1 MAHAT
6 VALVGRPNVGKST
19 LFNRLV
25 GRRSA
30 IVESFPGVTRDRH
43 IGHSKYKGYSFIV
56 IDTGGFEPDADTS
69 LLQQMRL
76 QAQMAVEEA
85 DLTVLVV
92 DAREGWI
99 PADLDIFQ
107 SLSRSGKP
115 ILVAANKTDVPHLD
129 HQSVDFYR
137 FGIEQVFPISAE
149 HDRGIGELLEVAS
162 QLVTLQ
168 EEKPKQEDEQLI
180 KVAVVGKPNAGK
192 SSLVNALLGEQRMI
206 VDSIP
211 GTTRDPV
218 DSLCFFQD
226 KRFLLVDTAG
236 IRRKGR
242 VSQKVETYSVVA
254 ALKAIERADVA
265 LLVMDSTELVS
276 EQVMR
281 IAGYVMDR
289 ARALVIVLSKWD
301 LVDTRQLNIKK
312 AEQLV
317 FDKLNF
323 IDFAPLV
330 PVSAMKGDRVD
341 RLFGLILKV
350 HGQYTRRIK
359 TSDLNSVMQLI
370 VERHPP
376 PAKSGRP
383 TKIYYSNQ
391 ISVAP
396 PSFVFM
402 TNHPEKTNFSYER
415 YVTNQL
421 RHYFGFEGTPLQ
433 LIWRKKSASR
443 ERGSKRS

>member
-1 MAHAT
+1 
-6 VALVGRPNVGKST
+6 
-19 LFNRLV
+19 
-25 GRRSA
+25 
-30 IVESFPGVTRDRH
+30 
-43 IGHSKYKGYSFIV
+43 
-56 IDTGGFEPDADTS
+56 
-69 LLQQMRL
+69 
-76 QAQMAVEEA
+76 
-85 DLTVLVV
+85 
-92 DAREGWI
+92 
-99 PADLDIFQ
+99 
-107 SLSRSGKP
+107 
-115 ILVAANKTDVPHLD
+115 
-129 HQSVDFYR
+129 
-137 FGIEQVFPISAE
+137 
-149 HDRGIGELLEVAS
+149 
-162 QLVTLQ
+162 
-168 EEKPKQEDEQLI
+168 
-180 KVAVVGKPNAGK
+180 
-192 SSLVNALLGEQRMI
+192 MI

-301 LVDTRQLNIKK
+301 LVDTRQLSIKK

-341 RLFGLILKV
+341 RLFGLIQKV

-421 RHYFGFEGTPLQ
+421 RHYFGFEGMEAVHDAYRVVNDFFVPEDGSYNGMSQ
-433 LIWRKKSASR
+433 LDLTKHGFSRNFNTSWANTTAHNAQIIDIKSMVLGMVVTDTQK
-443 ERGSKRS
+443 EQDMDG

>member
-1 MAHAT
+1 MAHAA

-25 GRRSA
+25 GKRSA

-43 IGHSKYKGYSFIV
+43 VGHSHYKGYSFIV
-56 IDTGGFEPDADTS
+56 IDTGGFEPDAETS

-76 QAQMAVEEA
+76 QSQMAVEEA

-99 PADLDIFQ
+99 PADVEIFQ

-115 ILVAANKTDVPHLD
+115 ILVAANKADVPQID
-129 HQSVDFYR
+129 DQSVDFYHL
-137 FGIEQVFPISAE
+137 GTEQVFPISAE
-149 HDRGIGELLEVAS
+149 HGRGIGELLDAAS
-162 QLVTLQ
+162 QLVNLN
-168 EEKPKQEDEQLI
+168 EEKLNQADEELI
-180 KVAVVGKPNAGK
+180 KVAIVGKPNAGK
-192 SSLVNALLGEQRMI
+192 SSLVNALLGEKRMI
-206 VDSIP
+206 VDSVP

-218 DSLCFFQD
+218 DSLCSFRNQH
-226 KRFLLVDTAG
+226 FLLVDTAG

-265 LLVMDSTELVS
+265 LLVLDSSEMVT

-289 ARALVIVLSKWD
+289 ARALVVVLSKWD
-301 LVDTRQLNIKK
+301 LVGPHQLSQKN
-312 AEQLV
+312 AERLV
-317 FDKLNF
+317 FEKLNF

-330 PVSAMKGDRVD
+330 TVSALKGDRMD
-341 RLFGLILKV
+341 RIFRLIQKV
-350 HGQYTRRIK
+350 HDQYHRRIK

-370 VERHPP
+370 SQRHPP

-391 ISVAP
+391 VSVAP

-433 LIWRKKSASR
+433 LIWRKKSSSR
-443 ERGSKRS
+443 EERSKR

>member
-1 MAHAT
+1 MAHAA

-25 GRRSA
+25 GKRSA

-43 IGHSKYKGYSFIV
+43 VGHSHYKGYSFIV
-56 IDTGGFEPDADTS
+56 IDTGGFEPDAETS

-76 QAQMAVEEA
+76 QSQMAVEEA
-85 DLTVLVV
+85 DLAVLVV

-99 PADLDIFQ
+99 PADVESFQ

-115 ILVAANKTDVPHLD
+115 ILVAANKADVPQID
-129 HQSVDFYR
+129 DQSVDFYHL
-137 FGIEQVFPISAE
+137 GTEQVFPISAE
-149 HDRGIGELLEVAS
+149 HGRGIGELLDAAS
-162 QLVTLQ
+162 QFVNLN
-168 EEKPKQEDEQLI
+168 EEQPNQADEELI

-192 SSLVNALLGEQRMI
+192 SSLVNALLGEKRMI
-206 VDSIP
+206 VDSVP

-218 DSLCFFQD
+218 DSLCSFRNQQ
-226 KRFLLVDTAG
+226 FLLVDTAG

-265 LLVMDSTELVS
+265 LLVLDSSEMVT

-289 ARALVIVLSKWD
+289 ARALIVVLSKWD
-301 LVDTRQLNIKK
+301 LVDPHQLSQKK
-312 AEQLV
+312 AERLV
-317 FDKLNF
+317 FEKLNF

-330 PVSAMKGDRVD
+330 TVSALKGDRMD
-341 RLFGLILKV
+341 RIFRLIQKV
-350 HGQYTRRIK
+350 HAQYHRRIK

-370 VERHPP
+370 SQRHPP

-391 ISVAP
+391 VSVAP

-433 LIWRKKSASR
+433 LIWRKKSSSR
-443 ERGSKRS
+443 EERSKR

>member
-1 MAHAT
+1 MAHAA

-25 GRRSA
+25 GKRSA

-43 IGHSKYKGYSFIV
+43 VGHSHYKGYSFIV
-56 IDTGGFEPDADTS
+56 IDTGGFEPDAETS

-76 QAQMAVEEA
+76 QSQMAVEEA
-85 DLTVLVV
+85 DLAVLVV

-99 PADLDIFQ
+99 SADVEIFQ

-115 ILVAANKTDVPHLD
+115 ILVAANKADIPQID
-129 HQSVDFYR
+129 DQSVDFYHL
-137 FGIEQVFPISAE
+137 GTEQVFPISAE
-149 HDRGIGELLEVAS
+149 HGRGVGELLDAAS
-162 QLVTLQ
+162 ELINLN
-168 EEKPKQEDEQLI
+168 EEIPNQADEEII

-192 SSLVNALLGEQRMI
+192 SSLVNALLGEKRMI
-206 VDSIP
+206 VDSVP

-218 DSLCFFQD
+218 DSLCSFRNQ
-226 KRFLLVDTAG
+226 KFLLVDTAG

-265 LLVMDSTELVS
+265 LLVLDSSEMVT

-289 ARALVIVLSKWD
+289 ARALVVVLSKWD
-301 LVDTRQLNIKK
+301 LVEPRQFSQKK
-312 AEQLV
+312 AESLV
-317 FDKLNF
+317 FEKLNF

-330 PVSAMKGDRVD
+330 TVSALKGDRMD
-341 RLFGLILKV
+341 RIFRLIQKV
-350 HGQYTRRIK
+350 HAQYHRRIK

-370 VERHPP
+370 SQRHPP

-391 ISVAP
+391 VSVAP

-433 LIWRKKSASR
+433 LIWRKKSSSR
-443 ERGSKRS
+443 EERSKR

>member
-1 MAHAT
+1 MAHAA

-25 GRRSA
+25 GKRSA

-43 IGHSKYKGYSFIV
+43 VGHSHYKGYSFIV
-56 IDTGGFEPDADTS
+56 IDTRGFEPDAETS

-76 QAQMAVEEA
+76 QSQMAVEEA
-85 DLTVLVV
+85 DLAVLVV

-99 PADLDIFQ
+99 PADVEIFQ

-115 ILVAANKTDVPHLD
+115 ILVAANKADVPQID
-129 HQSVDFYR
+129 DQSVDFYHL
-137 FGIEQVFPISAE
+137 GTEQVFPISAA
-149 HDRGIGELLEVAS
+149 HGRGIGELLDAAS
-162 QLVTLQ
+162 QLINLN
-168 EEKPKQEDEQLI
+168 EEKPNQADEELI

-192 SSLVNALLGEQRMI
+192 SSLVNALLGEKRMI
-206 VDSIP
+206 VDSVP

-218 DSLCFFQD
+218 DSLCSFRNQQ
-226 KRFLLVDTAG
+226 FLLVDTAG

-265 LLVMDSTELVS
+265 LLVLDSSEMVT

-289 ARALVIVLSKWD
+289 ARALVVVLSKWD
-301 LVDTRQLNIKK
+301 LVDPRQLSQKK
-312 AEQLV
+312 AERLV
-317 FDKLNF
+317 FEKLNF

-330 PVSAMKGDRVD
+330 TVSALKGERMDRIF
-341 RLFGLILKV
+341 RLIQKV
-350 HGQYTRRIK
+350 HAQYHRRIK

-370 VERHPP
+370 SQRHPP

-391 ISVAP
+391 VSVAP

-433 LIWRKKSASR
+433 LIWRKKSSSR
-443 ERGSKRS
+443 EERSKR

>member
-1 MAHAT
+1 MAHAA

-25 GRRSA
+25 GKRSA

-43 IGHSKYKGYSFIV
+43 VGYSNYKGYSFIV
-56 IDTGGFEPDADTS
+56 IDTGGFEPDAETS

-76 QAQMAVEEA
+76 QSQMAVEEA
-85 DLTVLVV
+85 DLAVLVV

-99 PADLDIFQ
+99 PADVEIFQ

-115 ILVAANKTDVPHLD
+115 ILVAANKADVPQID
-129 HQSVDFYR
+129 DQSVDFYHL
-137 FGIEQVFPISAE
+137 GTEQVFPISAE
-149 HDRGIGELLEVAS
+149 HGRGIGELLDAAS
-162 QLVTLQ
+162 QLVNLN
-168 EEKPKQEDEQLI
+168 EEKPNQADEELI

-192 SSLVNALLGEQRMI
+192 SSLVNALLGEKRMI
-206 VDSIP
+206 VDSVP

-218 DSLCFFQD
+218 DSLCSFRNQQ
-226 KRFLLVDTAG
+226 FLLVDTAG

-265 LLVMDSTELVS
+265 LLVLDSSEMVT

-289 ARALVIVLSKWD
+289 ARALVVVLSKWD
-301 LVDTRQLNIKK
+301 LVDPHQLSQKK
-312 AEQLV
+312 AERLV
-317 FDKLNF
+317 FEKLNF

-330 PVSAMKGDRVD
+330 TVSALKGDRMD
-341 RLFGLILKV
+341 RIFRLIQKV
-350 HGQYTRRIK
+350 HAQYHRRIK

-370 VERHPP
+370 SQRHPP

-391 ISVAP
+391 VSVAP

-433 LIWRKKSASR
+433 LIWRKKSSSR
-443 ERGSKRS
+443 EEHSKR

>member
-1 MAHAT
+1 MAHAA

-25 GRRSA
+25 GKRSA

-43 IGHSKYKGYSFIV
+43 VGHSHYKGYSFIV
-56 IDTGGFEPDADTS
+56 IDTGGFEPDAETS

-76 QAQMAVEEA
+76 QSQMAVEEA
-85 DLTVLVV
+85 DLAVLVV

-99 PADLDIFQ
+99 PADVEIFQ

-115 ILVAANKTDVPHLD
+115 ILVAANKADVPQID
-129 HQSVDFYR
+129 DQSVDFYHL
-137 FGIEQVFPISAE
+137 GTEQVFPISAE
-149 HDRGIGELLEVAS
+149 HGRGIGELLDAAS
-162 QLVTLQ
+162 QLVNLN
-168 EEKPKQEDEQLI
+168 EEKPHQADEELI

-192 SSLVNALLGEQRMI
+192 SSLVNALLGEKRMI
-206 VDSIP
+206 VDSVP

-218 DSLCFFQD
+218 DSLCSFRNQQ
-226 KRFLLVDTAG
+226 FLLVDTAG

-265 LLVMDSTELVS
+265 LLVLDSSEMVT

-289 ARALVIVLSKWD
+289 ARALVVVLSKWD
-301 LVDTRQLNIKK
+301 LVDPHQLSQKK
-312 AEQLV
+312 AERLV
-317 FDKLNF
+317 FEKLNF

-330 PVSAMKGDRVD
+330 TVSALKGDRMD
-341 RLFGLILKV
+341 RIFRLIQKV
-350 HGQYTRRIK
+350 HAQYHRRIK
-359 TSDLNSVMQLI
+359 TSDLNSMMQLI
-370 VERHPP
+370 SQRHPP
-376 PAKSGRP
+376 PSKSGRP

-391 ISVAP
+391 VSVAP

-433 LIWRKKSASR
+433 LIWRKKSSSR
-443 ERGSKRS
+443 EERSKR

>member
-1 MAHAT
+1 MAHAA

-25 GRRSA
+25 GKRSA

-43 IGHSKYKGYSFIV
+43 VGHSHYKGYSFIV
-56 IDTGGFEPDADTS
+56 IDTGGFEPDAETS

-76 QAQMAVEEA
+76 QSQMAVEEA
-85 DLTVLVV
+85 DLAVLVV

-99 PADLDIFQ
+99 PADVEIFQ

-115 ILVAANKTDVPHLD
+115 ILVAANKADVPQID
-129 HQSVDFYR
+129 DQSVDFYHLVT
-137 FGIEQVFPISAE
+137 EQVFPISAE
-149 HDRGIGELLEVAS
+149 HGRGIGELLDAAS
-162 QLVTLQ
+162 QLINLN
-168 EEKPKQEDEQLI
+168 EEKLNQADEELI

-192 SSLVNALLGEQRMI
+192 SSLVNALLGEKRMI
-206 VDSIP
+206 VDSVP

-218 DSLCFFQD
+218 DSLCSFRNQ
-226 KRFLLVDTAG
+226 KFLLVDTAG

-265 LLVMDSTELVS
+265 LLVLDSSEMVT

-289 ARALVIVLSKWD
+289 ARALVVVLSKWD
-301 LVDTRQLNIKK
+301 LVDPHQLSQKK
-312 AEQLV
+312 AERLV
-317 FDKLNF
+317 FEKLNF

-330 PVSAMKGDRVD
+330 TVSALKGDRMD
-341 RLFGLILKV
+341 RIFRLIQKV
-350 HGQYTRRIK
+350 HAQYHRHIK

-370 VERHPP
+370 SQRHPP

-391 ISVAP
+391 VSVAP

-433 LIWRKKSASR
+433 LIWRKKSSSR
-443 ERGSKRS
+443 EERSKR

>member
-1 MAHAT
+1 MAHAA

-25 GRRSA
+25 GKRSA

-43 IGHSKYKGYSFIV
+43 VGHSHYKGYSFIV
-56 IDTGGFEPDADTS
+56 IDTGGFEPDAETS

-76 QAQMAVEEA
+76 QSQMAVEEA
-85 DLTVLVV
+85 DLAVLVV

-99 PADLDIFQ
+99 PADVEIFQ

-115 ILVAANKTDVPHLD
+115 ILVAANKADVPQID
-129 HQSVDFYR
+129 DQSVDFYHL
-137 FGIEQVFPISAE
+137 GTEQVFPISAE
-149 HDRGIGELLEVAS
+149 HGRGIGELLDAAS
-162 QLVTLQ
+162 QFVNLN
-168 EEKPKQEDEQLI
+168 EEKPNQEDEELI

-192 SSLVNALLGEQRMI
+192 SSLVNALLGEKRMI
-206 VDSIP
+206 VDSVP

-218 DSLCFFQD
+218 DSLCSFRNQQ
-226 KRFLLVDTAG
+226 FLLVDTAG

-254 ALKAIERADVA
+254 ALKSIERADVA
-265 LLVMDSTELVS
+265 LLVLDSSEMVT

-289 ARALVIVLSKWD
+289 ARALVVVLSKWD
-301 LVDTRQLNIKK
+301 LGDPRQLSQKK
-312 AEQLV
+312 AERLV
-317 FDKLNF
+317 FEKLNF

-330 PVSAMKGDRVD
+330 TVSTIKGDRMD
-341 RLFGLILKV
+341 RIFRLIQKV
-350 HGQYTRRIK
+350 HAQYHRRIK

-370 VERHPP
+370 SQRHPP

-391 ISVAP
+391 VSVAP

-421 RHYFGFEGTPLQ
+421 RHYFGFEGTPLH
-433 LIWRKKSASR
+433 LIWRKKSSSR
-443 ERGSKRS
+443 EERSKR